1 MISVLTLMASP
12 PVRSLPLP
20 SGRRVPALGLGTWHM
35 GEDRARR
42 RAEVA
47 ALRLGLDL
55 GLSLVDTA
63 EMYANGRAEE
73 VVGEAIAGRR
83 ERVFVV
89 SKVLPTNATRAG
101 TIAACEGSLRRL
113 RTDRI
118 DLYLL
123 HWRGPTALAET
134 VEAFGDLTRAGKIL
148 GWGVSNLDPSD
159 VAELWGVPGGGAV
172 QANQVLY
179 NPVRRGIERDLL
191 PLCRAR
197 GIAVMAYSPIEEGRL
212 ARNQALRSV
221 ARRHRATA
229 AQVSLSW
236 VLRQEGVIAIPK
248 AATLAHVEE
257 NRAALELTL
266 GPEDLREIDRAFPPP
281 DGPVPL
287 EML

>member
-1 MISVLTLMASP
+1 MSLA
-12 PVRSLPLP
+12 PVRTLSFP
-20 SGRRVPALGLGTWHM
+20 SGPSIPTLGLGTWRM
-35 GEDRARR
+35 GEDPARR
-42 RAEVA
+42 RGEVA

-63 EMYANGRAEE
+63 EMYADGGAEE

-83 ERVFVV
+83 DRAFVV
-89 SKVLPTNATRAG
+89 SKVLPVNATRAG
-101 TIAACEGSLRRL
+101 TIAACERSLRRL

-123 HWRGPTALAET
+123 HWRGPAPLGET
-134 VEAFGDLTRAGKIL
+134 VAAFGDLARAGKIL

-159 VAELWGVPGGGAV
+159 MAELSGVPGGGAV
-172 QANQVLY
+172 QADQVLY
-179 NPVRRGIERDLL
+179 NPARRGIELDLL
-191 PLCRAR
+191 PFCRAR

-212 ARNQALRSV
+212 ARHRALRSV
-221 ARRHRATA
+221 ARRHRASA
-229 AQVSLSW
+229 AQVSLAW
-236 VLRQEGVIAIPK
+236 VLRQEGVMAIPK

-257 NRAALELTL
+257 NRAAL
-266 GPEDLREIDRAFPPP
+266 DLRLGTMDLSEIDDAFPPP